1 MPYSQS
7 SLATRLIA
15 ATFITIALLMLNG
28 CAELQRSSGVERLGA
43 PIEGYNHLSSSAI
56 NWFRI
61 NGSGG
66 SNVNVSTGGGQTCC
80 VVLPVTWQP
89 GLTVVVE
96 WEEDPDPFAYGDWP
110 EKAFTDAW
118 RERMDEHETHYTR
131 HRVEVEVALY
141 EALGVVNVHFLP
153 CNEIRVSAGTTRFG
167 LASHPYNY
175 SLNMEEPAQCPT
187 RP

>member
-96 WEEDPDPFAYGDWP
+96 WEEDPDPFAYGDW
-110 EKAFTDAW
+110 
-118 RERMDEHETHYTR
+118 
-131 HRVEVEVALY
+131 
-141 EALGVVNVHFLP
+141 
-153 CNEIRVSAGTTRFG
+153 
-167 LASHPYNY
+167 
-175 SLNMEEPAQCPT
+175 
-187 RP
+187 